1 MKKPKE
7 AVLSLR
13 IPLPIKKDIEDEA
26 RLFRVSQNN
35 IIIDALRDRIDAKR
49 REARASAAAS

>member
-49 REARASAAAS
+49 REARASAAPS